1 MKVTVFISTCLLL
14 ALLSLSSC
22 QDKGDPFALSTEEAL
37 ALALSSDY
45 KVSPGEGA
53 KLIGSGDYTFV
64 DIRPASEYAKGHLDG
79 ALNIPLQNLLD
90 KESREFFSQNGKT
103 IVVYGKD
110 EAEANGPWM
119 LLRQLG
125 YENVKLLEGGYQY
138 QQAPDSVQ
146 YLPPE
151 QPHYDF
157 AAIMA
162 RAIEEDRKE
171 EEATR
176 PKPAPQPVVQAPK
189 EIIPQKKDKPKVVEE
204 EEGC

>member
-14 ALLSLSSC
+14 ALLSLASC
-22 QDKGDPFALSTEEAL
+22 QENGDSFALSLEEAL
-37 ALALSSDY
+37 GLALSSDY
-45 KVSPGEGA
+45 KIAPEEGT
-53 KLIGSGDYTFV
+53 KLIGSSEYTFV
-64 DIRPASEYAKGHLDG
+64 DVRPASEYAKGHLEG
-79 ALNIPLQNLLD
+79 AINIPLQNLLD
-90 KESREFFSQNGKT
+90 EESREFFSQSSKA

-110 EAEANGPWM
+110 EAEANGPFM

-162 RAIEEDRKE
+162 QAIEEDRRE

-176 PKPAPQPVVQAPK
+176 PKPAPQPVVKAPK
-189 EIIPQKKDKPKVVEE
+189 EIIPQKKEKPKVVEE